1 MDSNHDIVP
10 TLRMFDGLMMGQ
22 AANEIERLRK
32 VEIELRDV
40 LTSARAIAER
50 NGEETNWGRFSERI
64 GKLGIGSVT
73 AKTFRVLPSDA
84 V

>member
-32 VEIELRDV
+32 IEDELRDV

-50 NGEETNWGRFSERI
+50 NGEGTSWVRFSARI
-64 GKLGIGSVT
+64 GELGIGSVT
-73 AKTFRVLPSDA
+73 ARTFRVLPSDS

>member
-22 AANEIERLRK
+22 AADEIERLRK
-32 VEIELRDV
+32 TEAELRDV

-50 NGEETNWGRFSERI
+50 NGDGTHWGRFSARI
-64 GKLGIGSVT
+64 GELGIGSVT
-73 AKTFRVLPSDA
+73 ARTFRILPSDA